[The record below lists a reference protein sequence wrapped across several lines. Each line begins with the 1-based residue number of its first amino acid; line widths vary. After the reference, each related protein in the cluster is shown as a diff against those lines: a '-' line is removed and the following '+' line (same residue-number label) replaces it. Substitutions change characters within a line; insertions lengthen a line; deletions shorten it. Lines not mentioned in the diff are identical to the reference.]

1 MTAIRW
7 RSVLFAP
14 ANQPALVAKLSRS
27 APDVVVLDLEDAVPA
42 PNKGEARAAAVDA
55 IVTLGAPDGAPLV
68 AVRVNSVRTSW
79 FDDDVS
85 AVVAAGVGAI
95 VVPKLESIDD
105 VRRLHAAV
113 TAASATTTRAP
124 GATPLLVAGIETARG
139 VADARTYLADGF
151 AACYFG
157 AEDYVA
163 DMGGERTSSNDEVRF
178 ARGYVA
184 LAARV
189 CGVAALD
196 IVTADIADAERFAR
210 EATEARALGYAGTL
224 CIHPRQVALA
234 RDAFTPTEQQVDRAR
249 RVLAAW
255 AEANARGVGAIAFEG
270 QLIDEPMATRARAV
284 LSSID

>member
-1 MTAIRW
+1 VTAIRW

-55 IVTLGAPDGAPLV
+55 IVTLGAPEGAPLV

-85 AVVAAGVGAI
+85 AVVAAGAGAI

-113 TAASATTTRAP
+113 TAAGATTTRAP
-124 GATPLLVAGIETARG
+124 GDTPLLVAGIETARG

-210 EATEARALGYAGTL
+210 EAAEARALGYAGKL

-249 RVLAAW
+249 RVVAAW

-284 LSSID
+284 LSSIE

>member
-42 PNKGEARAAAVDA
+42 PNKGEARAAAIDA
-55 IVTLGAPDGAPLV
+55 IVTLGAPEGAPLV

-113 TAASATTTRAP
+113 TAAGATTTRAP

-210 EATEARALGYAGTL
+210 EATEARALGYAGKL

-255 AEANARGVGAIAFEG
+255 AEANERGVGAIAFEG

>member
-210 EATEARALGYAGTL
+210 EATEARALGYAGKL

-284 LSSID
+284 LSSIN

>member
-42 PNKGEARAAAVDA
+42 PNKGEARAAAIDA
-55 IVTLGAPDGAPLV
+55 IVTLGAPEGAPLV

-113 TAASATTTRAP
+113 TAAGATTTRAP

-210 EATEARALGYAGTL
+210 EATEARALGYAGKL

-255 AEANARGVGAIAFEG
+255 AEANERGVGAIAFEG

-284 LSSID
+284 LSSIN

>member
-42 PNKGEARAAAVDA
+42 PNKDEARSAAVDA
-55 IVTLGAPDGAPLV
+55 IVTLGAPEGAPLV

-113 TAASATTTRAP
+113 TAASATTTRAS

-139 VADARTYLADGF
+139 VVDARTYLANGF

-163 DMGGERTSSNDEVRF
+163 DMGGERTSSNDELRF

-196 IVTADIADAERFAR
+196 IVTADISDAERFAR
-210 EATEARALGYAGTL
+210 EAGEARALGYAGKL

-270 QLIDEPMATRARAV
+270 QLIDEPMATRARAG

>member
-1 MTAIRW
+1 VTAIRW

-210 EATEARALGYAGTL
+210 EAAEARALGYAGKL

>member
-79 FDDDVS
+79 FDDDIS

-210 EATEARALGYAGTL
+210 EAAEARALGYAGKL

>member
-210 EATEARALGYAGTL
+210 EATEARALGYAGKL

-255 AEANARGVGAIAFEG
+255 AEANERGVGAIAFEG

>member
-113 TAASATTTRAP
+113 TAAGATTTRAP

-210 EATEARALGYAGTL
+210 EAAEARALGYAGKL

-255 AEANARGVGAIAFEG
+255 AEANERGVGAIAFEG

-284 LSSID
+284 LSSIN

>member
-1 MTAIRW
+1 
-7 RSVLFAP
+7 
-14 ANQPALVAKLSRS
+14 QPALVAKLSRS

-42 PNKGEARAAAVDA
+42 PNKGEARAAAIDA
-55 IVTLGAPDGAPLV
+55 IVTLGAPEGAPLV

-113 TAASATTTRAP
+113 TAAGATTTRAP

-210 EATEARALGYAGTL
+210 EAAEARALGYAGKL

-255 AEANARGVGAIAFEG
+255 AEANERGVGAIAFEG

-284 LSSID
+284 LSSIN

>member
-85 AVVAAGVGAI
+85 AVVAADVGAI

-124 GATPLLVAGIETARG
+124 GATPLFVAGIETARG

-210 EATEARALGYAGTL
+210 EAAEARALGYAGKL

>member
-151 AACYFG
+151 AACYCG

-163 DMGGERTSSNDEVRF
+163 AMGGERTSSNDEVRF

-210 EATEARALGYAGTL
+210 EAAEARALGYAGKL

>member
-196 IVTADIADAERFAR
+196 IVTADISDAERFAR
-210 EATEARALGYAGTL
+210 EAAEARALGYAGKL

-284 LSSID
+284 LSSIE

>member
-42 PNKGEARAAAVDA
+42 PNKGEARAAAIDA
-55 IVTLGAPDGAPLV
+55 IVTLGAPEGAPLV

-210 EATEARALGYAGTL
+210 EATEARALGYAGKL

-255 AEANARGVGAIAFEG
+255 AEANERGVGAIAFEG

>member
-42 PNKGEARAAAVDA
+42 PNKGEARAAAIDA
-55 IVTLGAPDGAPLV
+55 IVTLGAPEGAPLV

-113 TAASATTTRAP
+113 TAAGATTTRAP

-210 EATEARALGYAGTL
+210 EATEARALGYAGKL

-270 QLIDEPMATRARAV
+270 QLIDEPMATRARVV
-284 LSSID
+284 LSSIN

>member
-42 PNKGEARAAAVDA
+42 PNKGEARAAAIDA
-55 IVTLGAPDGAPLV
+55 IVTLGAPEGAPLV

-210 EATEARALGYAGTL
+210 EAAEARALGYAGKL

-255 AEANARGVGAIAFEG
+255 AEANERGVGAIAFEG

-284 LSSID
+284 LSSIN

>member
-42 PNKGEARAAAVDA
+42 PNKGEARAAAIDA
-55 IVTLGAPDGAPLV
+55 IVTLGAPEGAPLV

-210 EATEARALGYAGTL
+210 EATEARALGYAGKL

-255 AEANARGVGAIAFEG
+255 AEANERGVGAIAFEG

-284 LSSID
+284 LSSIN

>member
-1 MTAIRW
+1 M
-7 RSVLFAP
+7 
-14 ANQPALVAKLSRS
+14 
-27 APDVVVLDLEDAVPA
+27 VLDLEDAVPA

-210 EATEARALGYAGTL
+210 EAAEARALGYAGKL

>member
-139 VADARTYLADGF
+139 VADARTYLANGF

-210 EATEARALGYAGTL
+210 EAAEARALGYAGKL

>member
-27 APDVVVLDLEDAVPA
+27 APDVVVLYLEDAVPA
-42 PNKGEARAAAVDA
+42 PNKGEARAAAIDA
-55 IVTLGAPDGAPLV
+55 IVTLGAPEGAPLV

-113 TAASATTTRAP
+113 TAAGATTTRAP

-210 EATEARALGYAGTL
+210 EATEARALGYAGKL

-255 AEANARGVGAIAFEG
+255 AEANERGVGAIAFEG

-284 LSSID
+284 LSSIN

>member
-210 EATEARALGYAGTL
+210 EAAEARALGYAGKL

>member
-55 IVTLGAPDGAPLV
+55 IVTLGAPEGAPLV

-113 TAASATTTRAP
+113 TAAGATTTRAP

-210 EATEARALGYAGTL
+210 EAAEARALGYAGKL

-255 AEANARGVGAIAFEG
+255 AEANERGVGAIAFEG

-284 LSSID
+284 LSSIN

>member
-1 MTAIRW
+1 M
-7 RSVLFAP
+7 FAP
-14 ANQPALVAKLSRS
+14 ANQPALVAKLPRS

-42 PNKGEARAAAVDA
+42 PNKYEARAAAVDA
-55 IVTLGAPDGAPLV
+55 IASLGALKGAPLI
-68 AVRVNSVRTSW
+68 AVRVNAVRTSW
-79 FDDDVS
+79 FDDDVA

-95 VVPKLESIDD
+95 MVPKLESVDD

-113 TAASATTTRAP
+113 AAAGTAATGAP
-124 GATPLLVAGIETARG
+124 AAAPLLVAGIETARG
-139 VADARTYLADGF
+139 VADARTYLTDGF

-196 IVTADIADAERFAR
+196 IVTADISDAERFER
-210 EATEARALGYAGTL
+210 EAAEARALGYAGKL

-234 RDAFTPTEQQVDRAR
+234 RGAFTPAGPQVDRAR

-284 LSSID
+284 LSAVE

>member
-42 PNKGEARAAAVDA
+42 PNKGEARAAAIDA
-55 IVTLGAPDGAPLV
+55 IVTLGAPEGAPLV

-210 EATEARALGYAGTL
+210 EAAEARALGYAGKL

-284 LSSID
+284 LSSIN

>member
-113 TAASATTTRAP
+113 TAASAPTTRAP

-139 VADARTYLADGF
+139 VADARTYLANGF

-157 AEDYVA
+157 AEDSVA
-163 DMGGERTSSNDEVRF
+163 DMGGERTASNDEVRF

-210 EATEARALGYAGTL
+210 EAAEARALGYAGKL

>member
-42 PNKGEARAAAVDA
+42 PNKGEARAAAIDA
-55 IVTLGAPDGAPLV
+55 IVTLGAPEGAPLV

-79 FDDDVS
+79 FDHDVS

-113 TAASATTTRAP
+113 TAAGATTTRAP

-210 EATEARALGYAGTL
+210 EATEARALGYAGKL

-255 AEANARGVGAIAFEG
+255 AEANERGVGAIAFEG

-284 LSSID
+284 LSSIN

>member
-55 IVTLGAPDGAPLV
+55 IVTLGAPEGAPLV

-113 TAASATTTRAP
+113 TAAGATTTRAP

-210 EATEARALGYAGTL
+210 EATEARALGYAGKL

-255 AEANARGVGAIAFEG
+255 AEANERGVGAIAFEG